1 MSTSFCNPDGGRTN
15 TKTIDGWQD
24 SNTYGIDNVNRLQ
37 PITTIPTDEPSPNTG
52 ISGETV
58 IAETVFDSIIS
69 AASTETGL
77 VSAIGSATIST
88 GQTNNPVTSG
98 RTSGMATTSASMD
111 SSSIGGPNTT
121 PRSTSTSSMV
131 GDTTSSTTVLPAG
144 ATTTGSPTSGSNGRG
159 VFPWWS
165 CIVVTLLLLVVL
177 LLEPISEDDILIP
190 QTSKEV
196 AFWVQERK
204 ERFPTAARRFNNRV
218 PLQLIR
224 RVREEGKQ
232 ALRAEKLSRR
242 QKKTPKECKQEA
254 ATRAEPKSRK
264 QRQRRK
270 FRIGTVTSTMPPK
283 DNPNSP
289 KALATSEEP
298 DSREKSEIITSKAVL
313 SPRKPKTRKYAKAEK
328 RPTPAMKKQ
337 LNHFMRRHKFVT
349 EQSFATYTTSQ
360 RRAFERD
367 VYDYSRALGLAKSRA
382 KASVLSARRLCGEED
397 YNSDDTRLDDD
408 EMDDS
413 SVIIV
418 SLPAST
424 GTETS
429 NLGRSFSA
437 TSPTIPRS
445 SNPRRTD
452 SEVLPSVEIQETPTS
467 DVGKSERNRK
477 RARTSSID
485 QGKKRRK
492 TSEETLEE
500 ARQEGGSDTRT
511 GQSKSGG
518 EGIDCGRPTQGD
530 QPSSHVERGAKTGKE
545 EKYEKNGHML
555 ESPSESRKAER
566 KKHKRQNRR
575 QSRNSVPAENGELS
589 QAPIESTGQDVNS
602 ESKSANEI
610 NKPRRDQGINAWA
623 RDLLRVQDAARRVK
637 EDKEKAGI
645 ASDAE
650 VKKQNQ
656 EGSASANR
664 KEQNMKKDKKKKRKS
679 DALSSTPTVS
689 SPLSSLPSTPRWP
702 TPTRNIIKDEE
713 QAKSKPKEN
722 KDPSKSTPSKSH
734 RFSTRI
740 SPYFPPSPKRPRE
753 QVSCIP
759 FPPLRSTSFG
769 LVQEDLAST
778 PFHLLIAVIFLNK
791 TRGSVAMPV
800 FYSFKARFPN
810 PSALA
815 AAERAEVVSF
825 FQNLGLQNQRAK
837 KCISLAK
844 AWLEHPPAKGRR
856 WRRLHYPNLG
866 DGKDIKSSEEAIAD
880 ETEDARVAWEVGHL
894 PGIGAYGIDSWRI
907 FCRDELRG
915 FGTATLPELPA
926 WGEVESRKRLEDM
939 EMKKEWTKVLPLD
952 KELRAYLRWRWL
964 RLGWEWDPKTGER
977 RKAEE
982 NTVKEAERGGVIL
995 EGDQGWSLG
1004 NVQKEED
1011 SRQMVGLCDAEHGD
1025 GRLEKESKDE

>member
-1 MSTSFCNPDGGRTN
+1 M
-15 TKTIDGWQD
+15 
-24 SNTYGIDNVNRLQ
+24 
-37 PITTIPTDEPSPNTG
+37 
-52 ISGETV
+52 
-58 IAETVFDSIIS
+58 
-69 AASTETGL
+69 
-77 VSAIGSATIST
+77 AI
-88 GQTNNPVTSG
+88 
-98 RTSGMATTSASMD
+98 
-111 SSSIGGPNTT
+111 
-121 PRSTSTSSMV
+121 
-131 GDTTSSTTVLPAG
+131 LK
-144 ATTTGSPTSGSNGRG
+144 
-159 VFPWWS
+159 
-165 CIVVTLLLLVVL
+165 
-177 LLEPISEDDILIP
+177 PISEDDILIP

-196 AFWVQERK
+196 AFWVHERK
-204 ERFPTAARRFNNRV
+204 ERFPTSARRLNNGV

-232 ALRAEKLSRR
+232 ALRAEKLSRKR
-242 QKKTPKECKQEA
+242 NKTPKEWKQEA
-254 ATRAEPKSRK
+254 ATRAKSKPKK
-264 QRQRRK
+264 QLQEEK
-270 FRIGTVTSTMPPK
+270 FRMGTVTSTMPHKDNAEQNTPK
-283 DNPNSP
+283 D
-289 KALATSEEP
+289 LATSEEP
-298 DSREKSEIITSKAVL
+298 DSRKRSENITSHKAVS
-313 SPRKPKTRKYAKAEK
+313 SPKKPKTRKYAKAEK

-397 YNSDDTRLDDD
+397 YDSDDTRLDDD

-413 SVIIV
+413 SVIVV

-555 ESPSESRKAER
+555 ESPSESRKAEK

-575 QSRNSVPAENGELS
+575 QSRNSVPAENGDLS

-637 EDKEKAGI
+637 EEKEKAGI

-650 VKKQNQ
+650 VKKQTQ

-679 DALSSTPTVS
+679 DALSSTPTGFQISMSATVEGVSLHNKITQDSSERDGNIVGEDESQSTDSDFNFDADNGSSVEKIVSPSTPVQPLISSTVS